1 MKSVGIVN
9 GRSSFEISLL
19 ALSKMSTQNER
30 AITRKEYIDL
40 LDLPKDSSL
49 RLCMLKMAQFELET
63 KQRKDNEHLIP
74 KLEEILK
81 QEQDRYILLKQS
93 KDKDLKEKPA
103 KLKAIK
109 KYRLNT
115 DFYEEK
121 LDKLRPDVD
130 KMEKDLKS
138 LIEEVS
144 AKAEEY
150 KRLNKALEEFEG
162 LEPTNEALKSKI
174 DEMKKSRLSLEMT
187 FVDEGGDNNST
198 ISM

>member
-1 MKSVGIVN
+1 
-9 GRSSFEISLL
+9 
-19 ALSKMSTQNER
+19 MSTQNEKDL
-30 AITRKEYIDL
+30 TREEYIDL

-49 RLCMLKMAQFELET
+49 RLCKLKMAQFELET
-63 KQRKDNEHLIP
+63 KQRKDSEHLIP

-93 KDKDLKEKPA
+93 KDKDLKEKPT

-109 KYRLNT
+109 KYNLNT

-121 LDKLRPDVD
+121 LNKIRPNIDR
-130 KMEKDLKS
+130 MEKDLNL
-138 LIEEVS
+138 LIGEVS
-144 AKAEEY
+144 IKTEELR
-150 KRLNKALEEFEG
+150 RLNKALEEFEG
-162 LEPTNEALKSKI
+162 LEPTNEALKRKI